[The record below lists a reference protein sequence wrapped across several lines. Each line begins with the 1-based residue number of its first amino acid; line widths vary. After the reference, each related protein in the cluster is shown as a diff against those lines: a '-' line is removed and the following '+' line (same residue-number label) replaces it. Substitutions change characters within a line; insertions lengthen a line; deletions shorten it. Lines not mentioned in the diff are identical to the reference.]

1 MGVSIHCFSDEHII
15 CIFAFYPTPPTRMGL
30 SELKPG
36 NTKRAQA
43 TAIKAFKAFVTAE
56 HVEFDYVKQ
65 CIENDGTGKCFV
77 SVLDMFGMYLAFH
90 ESKNGKPLAR
100 NTSMQYYRQSKMW
113 LFELFPAQRHIVEA
127 KLLSMGKT
135 LEGFCMK
142 RDGKVVNKAP
152 PCSKSDLRKMLL
164 YLYKNA
170 CSSSDYQDAAL
181 LCLLWY
187 LFGRAS
193 DLSLVRKQNLAV
205 DAAGVFFVR
214 FIRIKTSEEQGLSL
228 FPDADFV
235 SCPMHAIAV
244 ALVTQSAPSVALLD
258 NLPEI
263 PVETAVTLSPATPL
277 LEVLNHPDEFTALAA
292 DGSPAAVAA
301 KPAAVVPTIYSH
313 VNRLLDRVARPAGV
327 LAPLTS
333 HLFRRGGAQHVN
345 ACDGLT
351 ERWIFDRGAWNM
363 STTNK
368 GFNYIFNTSSID
380 HMVSKALSGHA
391 TKARVLPSDLE
402 PFDSETQAK
411 IAAVQR
417 SLFTTCFKM
426 ESSKY
431 NVSQK
436 VADVL
441 TSYLILHYPLMKK
454 LGVDTLVVR
463 RLETVAVNSGAS
475 VAELL
480 AWSSH
485 LATYKRTKPYQEEE
499 QAAITQ
505 EEPTSESKIIDH
517 QSSVIDHLIAHIKRQ
532 DERLDNLEATAKGIP
547 AEDKSNKRQQEP
559 SQEQEKPKRRRTS
572 LTHLHATWFAW
583 YALEP
588 RWMADAP
595 KRQRSNAKQLVGLMK
610 IFVADGLVLDPTAD
624 DYRDQVLALGK
635 KAEAAVLAFLNAR
648 KIKSRG
654 STAIRKHLHELYK
667 KGELNDKIARYLQLR
682 RSFAI
687 QDPDHQDALEPVATA
702 L

>member
-1 MGVSIHCFSDEHII
+1 VH
-15 CIFAFYPTPPTRMGL
+15 PR
-30 SELKPG
+30 
-36 NTKRAQA
+36 
-43 TAIKAFKAFVTAE
+43 
-56 HVEFDYVKQ
+56 
-65 CIENDGTGKCFV
+65 
-77 SVLDMFGMYLAFH
+77 
-90 ESKNGKPLAR
+90 
-100 NTSMQYYRQSKMW
+100 
-113 LFELFPAQRHIVEA
+113 
-127 KLLSMGKT
+127 
-135 LEGFCMK
+135 
-142 RDGKVVNKAP
+142 
-152 PCSKSDLRKMLL
+152 SDLFLNGWLSSHVASYKYEQ
-164 YLYKNA
+164 YL
-170 CSSSDYQDAAL
+170 
-181 LCLLWY
+181 
-187 LFGRAS
+187 RAV
-193 DLSLVRKQNLAV
+193 LS
-205 DAAGVFFVR
+205 
-214 FIRIKTSEEQGLSL
+214 T
-228 FPDADFV
+228 P
-235 SCPMHAIAV
+235 
-244 ALVTQSAPSVALLD
+244 VALLD

-263 PVETAVTLSPATPL
+263 PVEAAVTLSPATPL

-292 DGSPAAVAA
+292 AGTPAAVAA

-333 HLFRRGGAQHVN
+333 HSFRRGGAQHVN

-368 GFNYIFNTSSID
+368 GFNDIFNTSSID
-380 HMVSKALSGHA
+380 HMVSKTLSGHA
-391 TKARVLPSDLE
+391 TKATVLPSDLE
-402 PFDSETQAK
+402 PFDTETQAK

-426 ESSKY
+426 ESTKY

-441 TSYLILHYPLMKK
+441 TAYLILHYPLMKK

-463 RLETVAVNSGAS
+463 RLETIAVNSGAS

-485 LATYKRTKPYQEEE
+485 LATYKRTKPSQEGEQQ
-499 QAAITQ
+499 QAATTHK
-505 EEPTSESKIIDH
+505 EPTSESKIIDH
-517 QSSVIDHLIAHIKRQ
+517 QSSVIDHLVAHIKRQ
-532 DERLDNLEATAKGIP
+532 DERLDNLEATVKGIL

-588 RWMADAP
+588 HWMADAP

-610 IFVADGLVLDPTAD
+610 IFVADDLVLDPSAD
-624 DYRDQVLALGK
+624 DYRDRVLELGK
-635 KAEAAVLAFLNAR
+635 KAEAAVQAFLIAR
-648 KIKSRG
+648 TIKSLG

-667 KGELNDKIARYLQLR
+667 KGELNDKIARHLQLR
-682 RSFAI
+682 RASAV
-687 QDPDHQDALEPVATA
+687 QDPDRQDVLQPVATTI
-702 L
+702 